1 MRSGAIT
8 PHPIH
13 HISGVKNHM
22 EQYDFLVVGA
32 GLFGATFAQQAA
44 ERGKRVLV
52 IDRRNHVAG
61 NAHCDIIEGI
71 PVYRYGP
78 HIFHTNDRSVW
89 EYLNRFGR
97 FNHYA
102 HCPMAQT
109 QDSIINLS
117 INMNTYGQLWG
128 IHTPEEARREIQKQS
143 SREGIDKPQNLEEQC
158 LKLLGRDL
166 YERLVQEY
174 IEKVALTPC
183 RELAPDAIEL
193 PQPHFTYDNRIFPDR
208 FQGVP
213 EEGYDV
219 LVKRMLAGCDLKLNT
234 DYMGF
239 GAGNPDIAART
250 IFTGMID
257 EYFKFNRGTL
267 AYRTC
272 RYENEVLDTPNY
284 QGVSVI
290 DHIPA
295 SVPYSRTIEHKHF
308 VFGTQPKT
316 VITREYPEP
325 WNPTRQPYFPIHDAE
340 NLALYNSYRAL
351 SVTQLDVVFC
361 GRLGSFQYYSMEQ
374 TVRAALELAA
384 HEIK

>member
-1 MRSGAIT
+1 
-8 PHPIH
+8 
-13 HISGVKNHM
+13 M

-44 ERGKRVLV
+44 EKGKRVLV
-52 IDRRNHVAG
+52 IERRNHVAG
-61 NAHCDIIEGI
+61 NAHCDLIAGI

-78 HIFHTNDRSVW
+78 HIFHTNDRNVW

-97 FNHYA
+97 FNHYT
-102 HCPMAQT
+102 HCPMVQT
-109 QDSIINLS
+109 QDGVINFS
-117 INMNTYGQLWG
+117 INMNTFSRFWDVQ
-128 IHTPEEARREIQKQS
+128 TPEEAKKELQRQTA
-143 SREGIDKPQNLEEQC
+143 REGIDKPQNFEESC
-158 LKLLGRDL
+158 LKLVGRDL
-166 YERLVQEY
+166 YERLIKEY
-174 IEKVALTPC
+174 VEKTWFTSC
-183 RELAPDAIEL
+183 RNLPPDAVKL
-193 PQPHFTYDNRIFPDR
+193 NAPSFTYDNRVFPDR

-239 GAGNPDIAART
+239 GAGNPDIAAKT

-272 RYENEVLDTPNY
+272 RYENEILDIPNG
-284 QGVSVI
+284 QGAAVI
-290 DHIPA
+290 NHPSA

-308 VFGTQPKT
+308 VFGSQPKT

-325 WNPTRQPYFPIHDAE
+325 WNPTRQPYFPVHDEE

-351 SVTQLDVVFC
+351 SVTQLDVIFC
-361 GRLGSFQYYSMEQ
+361 GRLATFQYYNMDE
-374 TVRAALELAA
+374 TVRAALNLAA
-384 HEIK
+384 QEIK